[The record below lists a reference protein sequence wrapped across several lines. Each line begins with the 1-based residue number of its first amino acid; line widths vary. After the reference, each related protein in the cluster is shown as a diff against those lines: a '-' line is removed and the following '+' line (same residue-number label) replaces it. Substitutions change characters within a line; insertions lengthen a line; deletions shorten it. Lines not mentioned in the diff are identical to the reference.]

1 MDYYALVVVDAFSK
15 RPEFF
20 ITKHALADF
29 TLKALRNTY
38 SREGVPDAVV
48 TDNGGHFSAKSV
60 TDWVRQIGSQHVYTA
75 PRHPQSN
82 GSAENFV
89 KIFKSAIH
97 AMNPTTLDD

>member
-1 MDYYALVVVDAFSK
+1 MDAFSK

-20 ITKHALADF
+20 ITKHASADF

-38 SREGVPDAVV
+38 SREGVPAAVM
-48 TDNGGHFSAKSV
+48 TDNGRHFSAKSV
-60 TDWVRQIGSQHVYTA
+60 TDWVRQIGSRHVFTA

-82 GSAENFV
+82 VLEETFV
-89 KIFKSAIH
+89 KTFKSAIH